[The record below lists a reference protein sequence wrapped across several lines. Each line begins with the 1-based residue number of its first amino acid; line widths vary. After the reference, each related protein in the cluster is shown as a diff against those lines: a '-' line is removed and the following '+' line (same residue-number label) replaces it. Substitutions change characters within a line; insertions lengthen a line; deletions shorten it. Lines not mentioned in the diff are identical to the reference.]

1 MIVCALDA
9 AYINATDENSNGCLN
24 RSFGNIKGLPRLL
37 FQCVDWPNRD
47 GNVRQVRRSEASA
60 ANVRL
65 FRGLQPKSLWRKFLQ
80 LPNSK
85 NLVQTNWLG
94 IETAKSANFL
104 SIEGGYMKS
113 AIFAVVLLTVGCF
126 SLPLFAQQ
134 QDLQEVMNAANA
146 LSARES
152 ELLGKKDAAG
162 IASLFTSDGLLVM
175 LAPQFAFK
183 PGRDAIQKH
192 YQGIIDAGATSI
204 TLELKNLE
212 LRGND
217 GVWAAGNYSVT
228 VKDKTIQGNWFRILK
243 RENGT
248 WKIAMEAFA
257 RAGAI
262 DAPPAATGSSPTPAN
277 SK

>member
-1 MIVCALDA
+1 
-9 AYINATDENSNGCLN
+9 
-24 RSFGNIKGLPRLL
+24 
-37 FQCVDWPNRD
+37 
-47 GNVRQVRRSEASA
+47 
-60 ANVRL
+60 
-65 FRGLQPKSLWRKFLQ
+65 
-80 LPNSK
+80 
-85 NLVQTNWLG
+85 
-94 IETAKSANFL
+94 
-104 SIEGGYMKS
+104 MKR

-126 SLPLFAQQ
+126 SLPILAQQ

-146 LSARES
+146 LSAREG

-162 IASLFTSDGLLVM
+162 IALLFTSDALLVT

-183 PGRDAIQKH
+183 PGREAIQKH
-192 YQGIIDAGATSI
+192 YQGIIDAGATGI

-217 GVWAAGNYSVT
+217 GVWSAGTYSLT

-243 RENGT
+243 RENGN

-257 RAGAI
+257 RAGVI
-262 DAPPAATGSSPTPAN
+262 DAPPAAASPSQTPNN